1 MNNNYLTD
9 EQYLLILLSRVS
21 LTERDIRLVE
31 KTLHGNTNFF
41 ELAKLAIYHK
51 TFTLVFKNLIEDCK
65 ISIVPQ
71 YLYDLYITFK
81 NSLIKIENNYQIEKQ
96 LIMSEFSNNGVDLI
110 PVKGAMFID
119 DIYKIN
125 GTRYLSDL
133 DFFIKKSDI
142 SIAESVMKSLGY
154 SYGKVDKTNNCLRNA
169 TRKELLIWRLNMGN
183 LFPFIRENKS
193 EPEFFNVDIRF
204 SISENLNDTFIE
216 DIFKMKYSN
225 KTIFYYM
232 LLIHLC
238 VHFYIETKQTV
249 NIYSNTDFNIIKLC
263 DIREFIANFIND
275 FSLDYLLKLANK
287 YCSKNEVLYAIYY
300 VYIIYQDE
308 KFSKIKEYWT
318 KENEDD
324 LSSYGDTIEEQTETF
339 TKNLYQRLFSCNNR
353 DELSR
358 IPNIYTVSE
367 KMNINYKGN

>member
-21 LTERDIRLVE
+21 LSDRDIRLVE
-31 KTLHGNTNFF
+31 RIFHKNINFF

-51 TFTLVFKNLIEDCK
+51 TFTLVFKNLVEDCK
-65 ISIVPQ
+65 ITIIPQ
-71 YLYDLYITFK
+71 YLYDLYMTFK
-81 NSLIKIENNYQIEKQ
+81 NGLIRIENNYELEKQ
-96 LIMSEFSNNGVDLI
+96 LIMSEFSDNGVDLI
-110 PVKGAMFID
+110 PVKGAMFING
-119 DIYKIN
+119 IYKIN

-142 SIAESVMKSLGY
+142 SIAESIMKNIGY
-154 SYGKVDKTNNCLRNA
+154 SYGKVDKVNDCLRHA
-169 TRKELLIWRLNMGN
+169 TRKELLIWTLNMGN
-183 LFPFIRENKS
+183 LFPFIKENKS
-193 EPEFFNVDIRF
+193 EPKFINVDIRF
-204 SISENLNDTFIE
+204 SISENLNENFIE
-216 DIFKMKYSN
+216 DIFEMKYSDKKN
-225 KTIFYYM
+225 FYYM

-238 VHFYIETKQTV
+238 AHFYIETKQTV

-263 DIREFIANFIND
+263 DIREFITSFIGD
-275 FSLDYLLKLANK
+275 FSLDYLLELANK

-318 KENEDD
+318 KENEDN
-324 LSSYGDTIEEQTETF
+324 LGSYGDTIEEQTETF

-353 DELSR
+353 DELR
-358 IPNIYTVSE
+358 KVPNIYTL
-367 KMNINYKGN
+367 N